1 MTGKVSFSSR
11 LLPALCALVIGMSA
25 RVSIAQEAESY
36 YVSNVETIVQSK
48 CITCHRSGG
57 QAGST
62 ALRFTSSSSGNH
74 SVFDSF
80 VNSPLPGARATT
92 VLNKI
97 SGKAGHGG
105 GMQVSEGSS
114 DFLKFSEYVN
124 LLSTEAASEI
134 GTPGAPTNVSAVAG
148 DGNATIS
155 FSPPADN
162 GGGEISLYTARS
174 NPGMLQGICSASP
187 CRIDGL
193 TNGTAYTFTVAA
205 TNEAGEGV
213 ESSSSNS
220 VTPAKPNVKRVA
232 LEEPVAREIH
242 TGVGNIRGWAV
253 ASDGIT
259 KVEIWIDG
267 VYAFDAPYGGERGD
281 VGSAFPEIED
291 SANSG
296 FGAAYNYSNLSA
308 GSHSITAVAYTG
320 AGETKESTKQFEV
333 VRFPSSY
340 IAAADAVDLNA
351 ASCSLESDEITIVDA
366 LVDGDVYDLG
376 LKWRTAEQ
384 GFEII
389 EIR

>member
-1 MTGKVSFSSR
+1 MTRKGSFTEAVLLTLFALLTYLAANVSR
-11 LLPALCALVIGMSA
+11 
-25 RVSIAQEAESY
+25 AQEAEAY
-36 YVSNVETIVQSK
+36 YVSNIEAIVQSK
-48 CITCHRSGG
+48 CIACHVSGG

-62 ALRFTSSSSGNH
+62 SLRFTGSSSGNH
-74 SVFDSF
+74 AVFESY

-105 GMQVSEGSS
+105 GTQVSQGSS
-114 DFLKFSEYVN
+114 DFLKFSDYMN

-148 DGNATIS
+148 DSSATIS
-155 FSPPADN
+155 FSPPVDN
-162 GGGEISLYTARS
+162 GGGDISFYTAS
-174 NPGMLQGICSASP
+174 STPGASQGTCSSSP
-187 CRIDGL
+187 CEVEGL
-193 TNGTAYTFTVAA
+193 SNGTAYTFTVTA
-205 TNEAGEGV
+205 TNEAGEGA
-213 ESSSSNS
+213 ESTPSNS
-220 VTPAKPNVKRVA
+220 VTPAAPTVRRVA
-232 LEEPVAREIH
+232 LEEPVKGEIH

-253 ASDGIT
+253 ASDRIT
-259 KVEIWIDG
+259 KIEIWIDG

-351 ASCSLESDEITIVDA
+351 ASCSVESDEITIVDA
-366 LVDGDVYDLG
+366 LVEGDAYNLV